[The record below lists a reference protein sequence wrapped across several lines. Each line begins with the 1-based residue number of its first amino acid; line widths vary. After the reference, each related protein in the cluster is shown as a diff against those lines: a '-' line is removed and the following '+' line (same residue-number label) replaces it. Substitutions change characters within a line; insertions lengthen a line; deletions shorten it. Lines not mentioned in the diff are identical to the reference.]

1 MKGAAIGIDLGTHS
15 ARAAF
20 APPGGTAKLIPNR
33 WGKTAVPSAAG
44 WRDSEKHALQEL
56 LVPVILTL
64 REDAE
69 VHLNDFVSSCVMAIP
84 EGLSGEQKE
93 GMVKAANAAG
103 IAEVGFISEPC
114 AAALALS
121 CNGRSLVLDFGAKTT
136 LSVVDSKNGEGH
148 VLERVEAG
156 LPGGRDYDEALAAW
170 LRARLRL
177 SLKEGDPRQSVL
189 LHEAEQIKIALS
201 DAKTIR
207 WTPPVLEDG
216 SPLSP
221 ADWPSPTLTVY
232 REDLECLIRF
242 SLRRII
248 HTVCRLWTQY
258 APTHLIPTGGSNA
271 VPLLRDILQREGPKP
286 KHLIHG
292 TEDAIVRGAA
302 VWASRGAPLREGQE
316 PLPDAARDWAQQ
328 FHGLKLSLLEIET
341 LLTHSQQDQ
350 LHLLFQQAESA
361 PPDPELL
368 RLMKGLVHDLQQA
381 VE

>member
-1 MKGAAIGIDLGTHS
+1 MKGTAIGINLGTHS

-20 APPGGTAKLIPNR
+20 APPGVTAKLIPNR
-33 WGKTAVPSAAG
+33 WGKIAMPSNPG
-44 WRDSEKHALQEL
+44 WRDRGKPTLQEL
-56 LVPVILTL
+56 LVPLFLIL

-69 VHLNDFVSSCVMAIP
+69 VHLNDFVSSCVLAIP

-93 GMVKAANAAG
+93 GVVKAANAAG

-148 VLERVEAG
+148 ILESVEAG
-156 LPGGRDYDEALAAW
+156 LPGGRDYDKALAAW
-170 LRARLRL
+170 LRERLRL
-177 SLKEGDPRQSVL
+177 SLKEGDPRQLAL

-201 DAKTIR
+201 DAKSIR
-207 WTPPVLEDG
+207 WTPPVSENG
-216 SPLSP
+216 TPLSP
-221 ADWPSPTLTVY
+221 ADWPSPTLTIY
-232 REDLECLIRF
+232 REELECLIRF
-242 SLRRII
+242 SLRRIV
-248 HTVCRLWTQY
+248 HTACRLWTQY
-258 APTHLIPTGGSNA
+258 APTHLITTGGSN
-271 VPLLRDILQREGPKP
+271 VIPLLQDILRREGPKP

-302 VWASRGAPLREGQE
+302 VWASRGAPLHKGQE
-316 PLPDAARDWAQQ
+316 APSDAARDWGIQ
-328 FHGLKLSLLEIET
+328 LNEIKLSLLEMET

-350 LHLLFQQAESA
+350 LQLLFQRAESA
-361 PPDPELL
+361 PSDPELL